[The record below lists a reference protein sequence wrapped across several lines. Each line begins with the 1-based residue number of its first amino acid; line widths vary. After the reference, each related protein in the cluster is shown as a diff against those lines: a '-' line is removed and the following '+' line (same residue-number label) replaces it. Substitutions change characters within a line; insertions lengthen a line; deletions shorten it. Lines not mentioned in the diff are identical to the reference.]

1 MKQLVMT
8 LAAGLFATALMAEV
22 KSGNV
27 VGYNTAT
34 LKIGFN
40 QVGLSFDKVTGGTM
54 DIQEV
59 IPGTTAGLKKG
70 TDAGT
75 ADNIQ
80 IWNLGAGKY
89 DVYYLNNG
97 STKGLSSLANKWVK
111 QGTNVAASVA
121 ITPTTG
127 FFYVNKNT
135 SNEVVQVAGQVVGT
149 DPKTLTVMPGFTM
162 IASPFTS
169 DWWLNNNGPDGKVI
183 INWATSSARKG
194 TDAGTADNIQVWN
207 LDANKYDVYYLNNG
221 SIKGLSSL
229 ANKWVKQGTNVAASV
244 KISLNQGMFY
254 VNKSSPGSN
263 VVFTTQV
270 APYTL
275 D

>member
-1 MKQLVMT
+1 MKKLMMT

-22 KSGNV
+22 TSVNV

-34 LKIGFN
+34 MKIGFN

-59 IPGTTAGLKKG
+59 IPGTTVGLKKG
-70 TDAGT
+70 TTISSG
-75 ADNIQ
+75 DNIQ
-80 IWNLGAGKY
+80 IWNLAAGKY

-97 STKGLSSLANKWVK
+97 SSKGLASLANKWVK
-111 QGTNVAASVA
+111 DGTNVAASVA
-121 ITPTTG
+121 ITPATG

-149 DPKTLTVMPGFTM
+149 DPQTLTVPAGFNM

-169 DWWLNNNGPDGKVI
+169 DWWLNNDGPGGKVI

-194 TDAGTADNIQVWN
+194 TTISSGDNIQVWN
-207 LDANKYDVYYLNNG
+207 LDAGKYDVYYLNNG
-221 SIKGLSSL
+221 SSKGLASL
-229 ANKWVKQGTNVAASV
+229 ANKWVKDGTNVAASV
-244 KISLNQGMFY
+244 KISLNQGIFY
-254 VNKSSPGSN
+254 VNKSSPSSN
-263 VVFTTQV
+263 LVFTTQA

-275 D
+275 E